1 MQGTGRDPRR
11 EAHVLEKTMLVSNA
25 VIPPTKCRSA
35 AVEEGGDVPSR
46 VHLQWGGG
54 CVSLTRGPC
63 RGWFTHTWHKS
74 SAPGKAGRAVGAGR
88 EEVIEE
94 ETAGR

>member
-1 MQGTGRDPRR
+1 
-11 EAHVLEKTMLVSNA
+11 MLVSNA

-35 AVEEGGDVPSR
+35 AVEEGGEVPSP

-54 CVSLTRGPC
+54 VSLTRGPC
-63 RGWFTHTWHKS
+63 RGSFTHGWRKS
-74 SAPGKAGRAVGAGR
+74 SAPGKARRAVGAGR

-94 ETAGR
+94 ETLGR